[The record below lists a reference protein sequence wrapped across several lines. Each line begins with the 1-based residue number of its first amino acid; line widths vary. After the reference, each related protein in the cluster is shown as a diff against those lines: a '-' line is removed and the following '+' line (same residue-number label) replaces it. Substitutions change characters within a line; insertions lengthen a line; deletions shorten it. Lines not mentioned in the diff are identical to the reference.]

1 MVEFTEQKKAQVND
15 MKNNSARSALL
26 ILLAGALW
34 GTMGIFVR
42 RFYSFG
48 FDAMQVASMRLTAG
62 AVIFIIVL
70 ALRGGKGFKIAV
82 RNIPLFLEKPVST
95 TIYTPPDW

>member
-48 FDAMQVASMRLTAG
+48 FDAM
-62 AVIFIIVL
+62 
-70 ALRGGKGFKIAV
+70 
-82 RNIPLFLEKPVST
+82 
-95 TIYTPPDW
+95 

>member
-42 RFYSFG
+42 RFNSFG
-48 FDAMQVASMRLTAG
+48 FDAMQVASPAPYGRERSFSSLCSRCA
-62 AVIFIIVL
+62 AAR
-70 ALRGGKGFKIAV
+70 ALR
-82 RNIPLFLEKPVST
+82 
-95 TIYTPPDW
+95 

>member
-48 FDAMQVASMRLTAG
+48 L
-62 AVIFIIVL
+62 
-70 ALRGGKGFKIAV
+70 
-82 RNIPLFLEKPVST
+82 
-95 TIYTPPDW
+95 